1 MIYNFSFIIPHKN
14 CPDLLQ
20 RCVDSIPERDDVQ
33 VIVVDDNSDDGKKP
47 LLKSRAN
54 LQVVLLDAKHS
65 KGAGRAR
72 NVGLEHAEGKWLLFA
87 DADDYYNYGL
97 LDILDKYATD
107 EITDMVFLNAR
118 MFNEKDE
125 TLPLRLNSLVDDII
139 NHRKNAALMLRFT
152 FWTPW
157 SRMIKRK
164 IVTDNH
170 ILFDETMARNDK
182 NFILECSSKAVS
194 FEVEKNKI
202 YNYFRPSYGSMTDK
216 KRTVALLDDMVKI
229 TSRTNRIY
237 KSVNIRL
244 RYSYIEIFYKTSFV
258 AGLGKRDIF
267 VKYLSALWKN
277 KVCLFSDVMYYIM
290 KKKNINILF

>member
-1 MIYNFSFIIPHKN
+1 MSEITYSFIIPHKN

-20 RCVDSIPERDDVQ
+20 RCVDSIPERDDIQ
-33 VIVVDDNSDDGKKP
+33 IIVVDDNSDADKKP
-47 LLKSRAN
+47 AINRKG
-54 LQVVLLDAKHS
+54 VEVILLDAEHS
-65 KGAGRAR
+65 NGAGRAR
-72 NVGLEHAEGKWLLFA
+72 NVALEHAKGKWLMFA
-87 DADDYYNYGL
+87 DADDYFTNFLSG
-97 LDILDKYATD
+97 ILDKYATD

-118 MFNEKDE
+118 MFNENDE
-125 TLPLRLNSLVDDII
+125 TLQFRLNRLVDDYK
-139 NHRKNAALMLRFT
+139 NHRTNAELLLRYT

-164 IVTDNH
+164 IITDNH

-229 TSRTNRIY
+229 TSRTNNIY
-237 KSVNIRL
+237 KSANIGL
-244 RYSYIEIFYKTSFV
+244 RYSYLEIFYKSSFV
-258 AGLGKRDIF
+258 AGMGKMDVL
-267 VKYLSALWKN
+267 VKYISTLWNN
-277 KVCLFSDVMYYIM
+277 KVSVFSDIICYIR
-290 KKKNINILF
+290 KKRMPNNVF